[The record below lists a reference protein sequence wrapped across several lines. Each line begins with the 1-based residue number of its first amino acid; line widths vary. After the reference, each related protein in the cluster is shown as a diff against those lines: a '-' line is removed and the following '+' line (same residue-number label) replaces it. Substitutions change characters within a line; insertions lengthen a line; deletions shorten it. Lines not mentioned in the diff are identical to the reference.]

1 MIKALSQ
8 TTAIARM
15 LAIPAI
21 RDPATYGFVFLFPVI
36 FLFLFWLIGGMRL
49 GQHVLFGSLIS
60 LMMNS
65 GIISLPQTVVAYKFK
80 KLQDMYV
87 ASPVHQLTYLFG
99 LGLSRLLYS
108 APGVIL
114 FFIILLASRYMPL
127 GAVPVVVLVLLM
139 SWATGCAIGFT
150 IATYFNNIM
159 QVSAAANLL
168 GLFMLLMPPVMYPL
182 ELIPEHWRWLAL
194 VIPSTS
200 AAQLIKVACGASS
213 LNSPANRLAYWAIL
227 IFYTVACFVLVLKK
241 SRWREV

>member
-21 RDPATYGFVFLFPVI
+21 RDPATYAFAFLFPVI
-36 FLFLFWLIGGMRL
+36 FLFLYSLIGGMKL

-60 LMMNS
+60 LVMNS
-65 GIISLPQTVVAYKFK
+65 GIISLPQTVVSYKFR

-87 ASPVHQLTYLFG
+87 ASPVHQLIYLFG

-108 APGVIL
+108 IPGVLL
-114 FFIILLASRYMPL
+114 FLIILLSSRYMPL
-127 GAVPVVVLVLLM
+127 SALPVIVVVLLL
-139 SWATGCAIGFT
+139 SWAAGCAIGFT
-150 IATYFNNIM
+150 VATYFNNIM

-168 GLFMLLMPPVMYPL
+168 GLFMLLMPPVLYPL
-182 ELIPEHWRWLAL
+182 ELIPEQWRWLAL

-213 LNSPANRLAYWAIL
+213 LNSPAYVLAYWVIL
-227 IFYTVACFVLVLKK
+227 ILYTVSGFVLVLKK

>member
-1 MIKALSQ
+1 MIKSISQ

-15 LAIPAI
+15 LAVPAI
-21 RDPATYGFVFLFPVI
+21 RDPATYGFAFLFPVI
-36 FLFLFWLIGGMRL
+36 FLFLYGLIGGMSL

-60 LMMNS
+60 LVMNS
-65 GIISLPQTVVAYKFK
+65 SIISLPQTVVTYKFR

-108 APGVIL
+108 VPSIIL
-114 FFIILLASRYMPL
+114 FFIILLASGYMPL
-127 GAVPVVVLVLLM
+127 HAIPLVLLVLLM
-139 SWATGCAIGFT
+139 AWATGCAIGFT
-150 IATYFNNIM
+150 VATYFNNIT

-182 ELIPEHWRWLAL
+182 ELIPAHWRWLAL
-194 VIPSTS
+194 IIPSTS
-200 AAQLIKVACGASS
+200 AAQLIKVACGVSS
-213 LNSPANRLAYWAIL
+213 LNSPVYRLAYWAIL
-227 IFYTVACFVLVLKK
+227 IFYTVLCFLFVLKK